1 MKKAFKRA
9 VSMILVF
16 MTVFSSFA
24 ILPGEFFQSAVAK
37 AAEIFSS
44 ETGAVET
51 YTTDDFTYTL
61 TDDYSKVQILS
72 YIGDSTEVVIPEKI
86 DGKK

>member
-1 MKKAFKRA
+1 MKKIIKKT

-24 ILPGEFFQSAVAK
+24 ILPDELFHSAAVK

-44 ETGAVET
+44 ETGAEET
-51 YTTDDFTYTL
+51 Y
-61 TDDYSKVQILS
+61 
-72 YIGDSTEVVIPEKI
+72 
-86 DGKK
+86 

>member
-1 MKKAFKRA
+1 MKKIIKKT

-24 ILPGEFFQSAVAK
+24 ILPDELFQSAAVQ

-44 ETGAVET
+44 ETGAEET
-51 YTTDDFTYTL
+51 Y
-61 TDDYSKVQILS
+61 
-72 YIGDSTEVVIPEKI
+72 
-86 DGKK
+86 